1 MENNFVNKITNTN
14 IIIVAFIGIP
24 LNLII
29 YFALRESEY
38 QIIRIIPP
46 LFSFFAV
53 YLALFKNKISF
64 FLKSWSFILLLFLT
78 GCFNLLLGLL
88 DLGSLWFILAIIFTL
103 LISKKNEA
111 LTIFIIAFCCI
122 TITGILMMTE
132 STFIPLKYNFEN
144 CHFPCVAIRIVHF
157 LLIGFSIY
165 YILQKFFTKIKSN
178 VVELE
183 NKNVILENLNISLKK
198 EMDEKK
204 QIQQKML
211 EVVILT
217 EEKERKR
224 LSSDLHDG
232 LGPVLSAM
240 NLYYQAYL
248 DAPET
253 QKPEIEI
260 RLKKIIE
267 NAIADVSRISHNIS
281 PHILEKFGLIT
292 ALDNFINQIRL
303 TEKIKFSTDFEKVN
317 RFDLKTELTIYRT
330 ITELINNTL
339 KHAFADEIYIKIYIS
354 ENLININFTD
364 NGKGFDVVQI
374 GQNKNGM
381 GLNNI
386 QNRVNSLNG
395 KITINS
401 SANKGILIIISL
413 PYFDNEN

>member
-1 MENNFVNKITNTN
+1 MQNNFINKITNTN
-14 IIIVAFIGIP
+14 LIIVAIIAIP

-38 QIIRIIPP
+38 QIIRIFPV
-46 LFSFFAV
+46 LFGLTGVF
-53 YLALFKNKISF
+53 LAIFRNRINF
-64 FLKSWSFILLLFLT
+64 ILKSWAFIFLLFIT

-111 LTIFIIAFCCI
+111 LAIFIISFCCI
-122 TITGILMMTE
+122 TITGILMMTKT
-132 STFIPLKYNFEN
+132 TFIPLKYNFEN

-157 LLIGFSIY
+157 FLIGFSIY

-198 EMDEKK
+198 EMTEKK
-204 QIQQKML
+204 EIQQKML

-224 LSSDLHDG
+224 LAGDLHDG
-232 LGPVLSAM
+232 LGPVLSAV

-248 DAPET
+248 DAPEI
-253 QKPEIEI
+253 QKPEIET

-281 PHILEKFGLIT
+281 PHILEKFGLLT
-292 ALDNFINQIRL
+292 ALENFINQIRL
-303 TEKIKFSTDFEKVN
+303 SEKIKFITDFEKVN

-339 KHAFADEIYIKIYIS
+339 KHAFADEINIKIYLYD
-354 ENLININFTD
+354 NFINIDFKD
-364 NGKGFDVVQI
+364 NGKGFDIKQI
-374 GQNKNGM
+374 EQNKTGM
-381 GLNNI
+381 GLNNM

-395 KITINS
+395 KISINS
-401 SANKGILIIISL
+401 LENKGITVEISL
-413 PYFDNEN
+413 PYVEN